1 MKEHRNEYIYAAP
14 NLLSSNRARRIALTA
29 AVVVIVL
36 LAPLLVIFGG
46 RNAAAERFVSTLLT
60 ADAAAIA
67 DPQAKLDE
75 LNALADEQ
83 LVQRLASDGDIPA
96 LAIAQ
101 AGKNWTTTWQRGMQ
115 GGSKYGADTAY
126 ADWPV
131 KMQADVKVTDAEDH
145 QMRTSYSDLLALKM
159 ELRGI
164 KWVVTDVS
172 DFDWDAEYPLT

>member
-14 NLLSSNRARRIALTA
+14 NLLSSNRARRIALIA
-29 AVVVIVL
+29 AAVVIVL

-46 RNAAAERFVSTLLT
+46 RN
-60 ADAAAIA
+60 AAAIA

-101 AGKNWTTTWQRGMQ
+101 AGKNWTTTWQRGTQ
-115 GGSKYGADTAY
+115 SGSKYGADTAY

-131 KMQADVKVTDAEDH
+131 KMQANVKVTDAEDH

-172 DFDWDAEYPLT
+172 DFDWDAEYPLP